1 MDQHAWIPIPGVCGK
16 EKGVTKMEV
25 KDVANYLLNHCYIM
39 GEVEETRDRYY
50 YAINHLEELKRL
62 FIQLGYTLAFHPAPL
77 KIIMLVNEYEGTQA
91 KLSKYESIVLLI
103 CRLLYLQKREK
114 LSTDANRVIATVEE
128 IQAEYQKMN
137 LPRKLDRVTLESVM
151 RTLKNYNLARQLDR
165 LNDATAR
172 IEIYPSV
179 ILALPDNV
187 LRAGQEETEKELAKY
202 RASEEDDE

>member
-1 MDQHAWIPIPGVCGK
+1 MRSV
-16 EKGVTKMEV
+16 EV

-39 GEVEETRDRYY
+39 GEVEETRDRYI
-50 YAINHLEELKRL
+50 YAINHLEELKKL
-62 FIQLGYTLAFHPAPL
+62 FMQLGYTLSFHPAPL

-91 KLSKYESIVLLI
+91 KLSKYESIILLI

-114 LSTDANRVIATVEE
+114 LSTAANRVIVTVEE

-137 LPRKLDRVTLESVM
+137 LPKKLVQGDLEKVM

-165 LNDATAR
+165 LNDAAAR

-179 ILALPDNV
+179 ILALPDHV
-187 LRAGQEETEKELAKY
+187 LRASQEETERELARY

>member
-1 MDQHAWIPIPGVCGK
+1 MRRVDTK
-16 EKGVTKMEV
+16 E
-25 KDVANYLLNHCYIM
+25 VANYLLNHCYIM

-50 YAINHLEELKRL
+50 YAINHLEELKKL

-77 KIIMLVNEYEGTQA
+77 KIMMLVNEYEGTQV

-137 LPRKLDRVTLESVM
+137 LPRKLDRSALDPAM
-151 RTLKNYNLARQLDR
+151 RTLKKYNLARQLDR
-165 LNDATAR
+165 LNDTSAR

-187 LRAGQEETEKELAKY
+187 LRASQEETEKELARY
-202 RASEEDDE
+202 QTSGEEDE

>member
-1 MDQHAWIPIPGVCGK
+1 
-16 EKGVTKMEV
+16 MET

-39 GEVEETRDRYY
+39 GEVEETRERYY
-50 YAINHLEELKRL
+50 YAYNHLEELKRL
-62 FIQLGYTLAFHPAPL
+62 FMQLGYTLAFHPAPL

-91 KLSKYESIVLLI
+91 KLSKYESIILLI
-103 CRLLYLQKREK
+103 CRLLYIQKREK
-114 LSTDANRVIATVEE
+114 IKTDANRVIVTVEE

-137 LPRKLDRVTLESVM
+137 LPRKLDRATLEDIM

-187 LRAGQEETEKELAKY
+187 LRASQEETDRELAKY
-202 RASEEDDE
+202 ITNEEEDE

>member
-1 MDQHAWIPIPGVCGK
+1 MRKI
-16 EKGVTKMEV
+16 EV

-50 YAINHLEELKRL
+50 YAINHLEELKKL

-77 KIIMLVNEYEGTQA
+77 KIIMLVNEYDGTQA

-114 LSTDANRVIATVEE
+114 LSTDANRVIVTVEE

-137 LPRKLDRVTLESVM
+137 LPRKLDRNTLESVM
-151 RTLKNYNLARQLDR
+151 RTLKDYNLAISIPKHSEKSQNGKIIPFCVDSNPRC
-165 LNDATAR
+165 
-172 IEIYPSV
+172 SV
-179 ILALPDNV
+179 
-187 LRAGQEETEKELAKY
+187 
-202 RASEEDDE
+202 